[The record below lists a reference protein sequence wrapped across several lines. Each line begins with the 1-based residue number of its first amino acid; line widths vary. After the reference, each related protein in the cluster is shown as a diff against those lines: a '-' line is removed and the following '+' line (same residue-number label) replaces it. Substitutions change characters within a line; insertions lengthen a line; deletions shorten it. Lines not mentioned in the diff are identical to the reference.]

1 MNYSENNPFKSFQ
14 QNSVEQTMLLLIAAL
29 EECVE
34 VSASPECVTH
44 LAKQC
49 ARIMTHHKRL
59 AFAQLVSGANLSE
72 VKPIKA
78 VSYSNLLKTERY
90 RVLLD
95 EWMVK
100 HTNLIEAAQQ
110 QALVRERKLKIKL
123 LDVTNLNRY
132 LENELKMLEADAEVD
147 QGGGVDSAATLVDE
161 LESAYRTIDSLINE
175 FEPFIAVEEG
185 GLIVNNSIG
194 SKLVDSVDFY
204 GYLRWK
210 QGVIAGRR
218 LKR

>member
-14 QNSVEQTMLLLIAAL
+14 QNSVEQTMLLLIVAL

-78 VSYSNLLKTERY
+78 VSHSNLLKTERY

-132 LENELKMLEADAEVD
+132 LENELKMLEADAEAD

-175 FEPFIAVEEG
+175 FETFIAVEEG

-194 SKLVDSVDFY
+194 SKLVDGVDFY
-204 GYLRWK
+204 GYLCWK

>member
-1 MNYSENNPFKSFQ
+1 MNYSKNNTFESFQ
-14 QNSVEQTMLLLIAAL
+14 QASVEQTMRLLIAAL

-49 ARIMTHHKRL
+49 ARIMTHHRRL

-72 VKPIKA
+72 VKPVKA

-90 RVLLD
+90 RLLLD
-95 EWMVK
+95 EWMIK
-100 HTNLIEAAQQ
+100 HTNFIEAAQQ

-123 LDVTNLNRY
+123 LDVTNFNRY
-132 LENELKMLEADAEVD
+132 LENELRMLKADAEVD
-147 QGGGVDSAATLVDE
+147 QAGVGDAAATLVDE
-161 LESAYRTIDSLINE
+161 LESAYRTINSLINE
-175 FEPFIAVEEG
+175 FESFIAVEEG

-194 SKLVDSVDFY
+194 SKLVDSADFY
-204 GYLRWK
+204 GYLCWK

>member
-1 MNYSENNPFKSFQ
+1 MNYSKNNPFKSFQ

-132 LENELKMLEADAEVD
+132 LENELKMLEADAEAD

-194 SKLVDSVDFY
+194 SKLVDRVDFY